1 MLSDH
6 IRRSPDGTLFFAGQS
21 VIALAKRHGTPLY
34 LMDEDRVRSNCRMYL
49 DAFRRN
55 FGDGALPLYA
65 GKAASFKQMYR
76 IMASEGMGVE
86 AVSIGEI
93 YTALSAGYPVER
105 VYFHGDGKTE
115 ADVRFAMEVGVGC
128 FVVDNENELRLVNAE
143 ALRRGRRQKVLL
155 RITPG
160 IDPHTYHAIN
170 TGAVDVKFGVPVE
183 TGQAMEFVRAALGMK
198 SLEVAGLHCHVGSM
212 VFDEDVFLRTID
224 LMVGFMADV
233 RDELGFTFREL
244 NVGGGYGVRYTDD
257 DPMADIPARIAEV
270 GARLK
275 ARIGEASL
283 PLPRFLM
290 EPGRSIVADA
300 GMTVYTVCSVK
311 RIPGYKSYVVT
322 DGGMT
327 DNPRFCLYGAQY
339 TVLHAAP
346 RGRLRAIFDLAG
358 RCCESGD
365 IIQPAISLP
374 AATARGDRI
383 AVCTTGAYNYS
394 MASNY
399 NRFGRPPVVMLRGG
413 ESFLAV
419 KRESV
424 EDVLSLDL

>member
-1 MLSDH
+1 MLCDNIS
-6 IRRSPDGTLFFAGQS
+6 RAADGGLLFAGQR
-21 VIALAKRHGTPLY
+21 VNELADRWGTPLY
-34 LMDEDRVRSNCRMYL
+34 LMDEDRIRRNCRMYL
-49 DAFRRN
+49 SAFRAG
-55 FGDGALPLYA
+55 FGADALPLYA
-65 GKAASFKQMYR
+65 GKAAAFRQMYR
-76 IMASEGMGVE
+76 IMAEEGLGID
-86 AVSIGEI
+86 AVSPGEI
-93 YTALSAGYPVER
+93 ATALSAGYPAENI
-105 VYFHGDGKTE
+105 YYHGDGKT
-115 ADVRFAMEVGVGC
+115 DDDIRFALNRGVGC
-128 FVVDNENELRLVNAE
+128 FIVDNGDELSALGEE
-143 ALRRGRRQKVLL
+143 AAAAGKRQKVLL

-212 VFDEDVFLRTID
+212 VFDEDVFLRTVD

-233 RDELGFTFREL
+233 RDELGFVFREL
-244 NVGGGYGVRYTDD
+244 NIGGGYGVRYTDD
-257 DPMADIPARIAEV
+257 DPTADIPARIAEL
-270 GARLK
+270 ASRLGRRL
-275 ARIGEASL
+275 AEADL
-283 PLPRFLM
+283 PRPRFLM

-311 RIPGYKSYVVT
+311 RIPGYKSYVIT

-327 DNPRFCLYGAQY
+327 DNPRYCLYGAQY
-339 TVLHAAP
+339 TVLHALP

-374 AATARGDRI
+374 ASTARGDRI

-399 NRFGRPPVVMLRGG
+399 NRFGRPPVVMLRCG
-413 ESFLAV
+413 ESYLAV
-419 KRESV
+419 RRESI
-424 EDVLSLDL
+424 EDVYALDV

>member
-1 MLSDH
+1 MLCDNISRASDG
-6 IRRSPDGTLFFAGQS
+6 RLLFAGQD
-21 VIALAKRHGTPLY
+21 VNALADRWGTPLY
-34 LMDEDRVRSNCRMYL
+34 LMDEDRIRLNCRMYTG
-49 DAFRRN
+49 AFRAA
-55 FGDGALPLYA
+55 FGPDALPLYA
-65 GKAASFKQMYR
+65 GKAASFRRIYR
-76 IMASEGMGVE
+76 IMAEEGLGID
-86 AVSIGEI
+86 AVSPGEI
-93 YTALSAGYPVER
+93 GTALAAGYPAEGI
-105 VYFHGDGKTE
+105 YYHGDGKTD
-115 ADVRFAMEVGVGC
+115 ADIAFALERGVGC
-128 FVVDNENELRLVNAE
+128 FIVDNGDELI
-143 ALRRGRRQKVLL
+143 ALSEQAAAAGKRQKVLL

-224 LMVGFMADV
+224 LMVGFMA
-233 RDELGFTFREL
+233 
-244 NVGGGYGVRYTDD
+244 
-257 DPMADIPARIAEV
+257 
-270 GARLK
+270 
-275 ARIGEASL
+275 
-283 PLPRFLM
+283 LPRAQRRRRLRRALHRRR
-290 EPGRSIVADA
+290 P
-300 GMTVYTVCSVK
+300 
-311 RIPGYKSYVVT
+311 
-322 DGGMT
+322 DGGH
-327 DNPRFCLYGAQY
+327 PRAHRRGRRAAEGAHRGGLPAAAALSDGAGAQHRGRRGHDG
-339 TVLHAAP
+339 LHGLQRQAHPGLQELRRHRRRHDRQPALLSL
-346 RGRLRAIFDLAG
+346 RRAVHRLRAIFDLAG